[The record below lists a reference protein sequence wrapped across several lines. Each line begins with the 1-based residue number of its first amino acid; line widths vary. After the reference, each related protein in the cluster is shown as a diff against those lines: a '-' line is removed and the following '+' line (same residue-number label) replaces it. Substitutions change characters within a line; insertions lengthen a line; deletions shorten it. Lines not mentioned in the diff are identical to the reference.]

1 MKPASADSI
10 TRTST
15 DADQG
20 ITPLVTH
27 RVVHHARTTDEKEA
41 LARQYPVHIGV
52 DTGKVFHKLVARG
65 PDGQRRKPV
74 RVPVSRVGFDAV
86 DTLLV
91 QAFPGIPRSA
101 MLVGL
106 EFGGHHGFTFAH
118 DLHRR
123 GYRVVT
129 VLPSVTKKLK
139 EVEDNSPRKDDEK
152 DAGQICKLLSQ
163 GFFVSYPMLE
173 DLPAK
178 LRILA
183 TERHRLAV
191 EETRLKNRLQAALD
205 TAWPEFVGHFCD
217 LDKETPRA
225 ILRQWPVPE
234 DFAATSIRTTTT
246 LVTAVSRNQIKPDR
260 VKAMREAARA
270 TIGLTSGLDARRREI
285 GRLMARWDLLDAQI
299 AEVEQELAALVEQHP
314 GAKALTTVPGVNV
327 VCAATLVSEL
337 GTPESYVS
345 PRQVIKLAG
354 MTLVKKHKTGISTD
368 GRPNQ
373 SKRGRP
379 LLRRQLFLLAGRW
392 CQQRGLYRRQYEALL
407 ARNGGAKISAMC
419 AIARKLV
426 PMLLHVMQTGEAFDE
441 AHWRRTHGLR
451 LEADSPY
458 AE

>member
-1 MKPASADSI
+1 MTAQHASPHPEQHTLAQFRPPTGWSQHGTVDSK
-10 TRTST
+10 
-15 DADQG
+15 AEWAAQF
-20 ITPLVTH
+20 
-27 RVVHHARTTDEKEA
+27 
-41 LARQYPVHIGV
+41 PVHVGV

-65 PDGQRRKPV
+65 PDGRRLKPV
-74 RVPVSRVGFDAV
+74 RVAVSRAGFDAV
-86 DTLLV
+86 DAYLV
-91 QAFPGIPRSA
+91 KAFPGIKRSE

-163 GFFVSYPMLE
+163 GFFVSYPMLD
-173 DLPAK
+173 DLVAR

-205 TAWPEFVGHFCD
+205 QAWPEFVDHFCD
-217 LDKETPRA
+217 LDKVTPRA
-225 ILRQWPVPE
+225 ILERWPVPQ
-234 DFAATSIRTTTT
+234 DFAAASLRSTTA
-246 LVTAVSRNQIKPDR
+246 LAVEVSRNHIKADR
-260 VKAMREAARA
+260 VRAIREAARA
-270 TIGLTSGLDARRREI
+270 TIGVTVGLDARRREI
-285 GRLMARWDLLDAQI
+285 GRLLARWRLLDTQI
-299 AEVEQELAALVEQHP
+299 AEVEAELEALVEQHP
-314 GAKALTTVPGVNV
+314 GAKALTTVPKVNV
-327 VCAATLVSEL
+327 VCAATLVAEL
-337 GTPESYVS
+337 GTPETYES

-354 MTLVKKHKTGISTD
+354 MNLVKKHKTGISAD
-368 GRPNQ
+368 GRPKQ
-373 SKRGRP
+373 TKRGRP

-392 CQQRGLYRRQYEALL
+392 CQQQGLYRAQYERLV

-441 AHWRRTHGLR
+441 AHWRRTHGLH
-451 LEADSPY
+451 LVKDSPY